1 MFLHLGND
9 ITVFAKDIVAF
20 FDFENTTTSKITR
33 KFLNDSETEK
43 NVINVSC
50 EDLPKSF
57 VITEYRGKIKIY
69 ISPISTSTLLKRF
82 DEANKDDIYIKT

>member
-9 ITVFAKDIVAF
+9 ITVFAKDIVAV
-20 FDFENTTTSKITR
+20 FDFENTTTSKLTR
-33 KFLNDSETEK
+33 KFLNAGEAK
-43 NVINVSC
+43 NCVINVSC

-57 VITEYRGKIKIY
+57 VITEYRKKVKIY

-82 DEANKDDIYIKT
+82 EEANREEIYMN